1 MDRLTSIVFND
12 KRILKIIRALDVK
25 KQMVMMIYQFE

>member
-1 MDRLTSIVFND
+1 MDRLTSIIFND

-25 KQMVMMIYQFE
+25 KGHGHDDISI